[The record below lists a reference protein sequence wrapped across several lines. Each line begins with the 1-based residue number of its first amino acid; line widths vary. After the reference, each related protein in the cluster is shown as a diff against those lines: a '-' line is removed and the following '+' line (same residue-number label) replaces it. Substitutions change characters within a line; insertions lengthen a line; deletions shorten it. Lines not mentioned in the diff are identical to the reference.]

1 MELEELGVEPQEVR
15 TGEYYRTYIVE
26 NVSVAE
32 LDDHRIFYE
41 EAEEIGQE
49 FIEKLRENPHVNAT
63 VDIVTMEKA
72 AGNLLLDTVEQA
84 AREGREYGLE
94 KYAIV
99 SDDIEKYAMK
109 NKVDIDG
116 IETFTSD
123 DPEEALD
130 WALGST
136 TLE

>member
-1 MELEELGVEPQEVR
+1 MELEELGVEPQEVC
-15 TGEYYRTYIVE
+15 TGEYYRTYIVG

-49 FIEKLRENPHVNAT
+49 FIEKLRKNPHVNAT